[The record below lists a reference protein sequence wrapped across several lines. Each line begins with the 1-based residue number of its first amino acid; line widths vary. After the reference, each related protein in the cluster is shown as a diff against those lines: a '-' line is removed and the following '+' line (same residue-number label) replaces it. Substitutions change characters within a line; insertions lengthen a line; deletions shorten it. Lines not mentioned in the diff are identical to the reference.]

1 MRAIAMI
8 ATALLVAGCMDDGR
22 PTPMPGPGRMCNA
35 GAVQNYI
42 GSGMSPQLQSRLRSR
57 SNASTVRV
65 VRPGQAM
72 TMDFR
77 RDRLTVDVDAR
88 GRISGLRCV

>member
-1 MRAIAMI
+1 MRAFGMI
-8 ATALLVAGCMDDGR
+8 ATALLVVGCMDDSR
-22 PTPMPGPGRMCNA
+22 PKPMPGPRVCNA

-65 VRPGQAM
+65 VRPGEAM

>member
-1 MRAIAMI
+1 MRAIGMI

-22 PTPMPGPGRMCNA
+22 PTPMPGPRMCDAN
-35 GAVQNYI
+35 AVQRYMGAGI
-42 GSGMSPQLQSRLRSR
+42 SPQLQSRLRAR
-57 SNASTVRV
+57 SHASSVRV
-65 VRPGQAM
+65 VRPGQPM

-88 GRISGLRCV
+88 GRITGMRCV